1 MKTIV
6 TLSNSK
12 GQSTFVVSGHASD
25 VSDRI
30 VKIKRAF
37 GIRMNHS
44 TQAKP

>member
-6 TLSNSK
+6 TLTNGIKTKTFMASSSPSN
-12 GQSTFVVSGHASD
+12 

-37 GIRMNHS
+37 KIQLTHS
-44 TQAKP
+44 TQLK